1 MYTNTNYILLG
12 MLIAQLHGSNYADAL
27 HNLFGKFDCGGA
39 TVASPSWA
47 RQANENDLFAASIDL
62 ESAKREVIGDGDVC
76 LTPNGALIWLE
87 QLVDGGLLDSQH
99 HSLML
104 TAGPIATGRPS
115 GYGCGWFIE
124 PMDGGTIA
132 HHGGHFDGWTAMA
145 YLAPSKG
152 CGVVVMCNLAPGN
165 TRAVRYL
172 AQLALEGY
180 APGSTPLSLATIQ
193 DDAPDLTA
201 MASAQLF
208 RNGTALDQACF
219 AEELLHVVAHGSA
232 VRNVINLWTGV
243 EPLAF
248 ELVEQHLHPTHRLR
262 RYRVRYPDR
271 VEHVLVGTTPAHK
284 IYWAWPL

>member
-1 MYTNTNYILLG
+1 
-12 MLIAQLHGSNYADAL
+12 
-27 HNLFGKFDCGGA
+27 
-39 TVASPSWA
+39 
-47 RQANENDLFAASIDL
+47 
-62 ESAKREVIGDGDVC
+62 VI
-76 LTPNGALIWLE
+76 
-87 QLVDGGLLDSQH
+87 
-99 HSLML
+99 
-104 TAGPIATGRPS
+104 
-115 GYGCGWFIE
+115 
-124 PMDGGTIA
+124 
-132 HHGGHFDGWTAMA
+132 
-145 YLAPSKG
+145 
-152 CGVVVMCNLAPGN
+152 VMSNLAPGN

-180 APGSTPLSLATIQ
+180 APGSTPLSLATIP
-193 DDAPDLTA
+193 DDAPALTA

-208 RNGTALDQACF
+208 RNGTALDQSCF

-248 ELVEQHLHPTHRLR
+248 ELVEQQQHPTHRLR